1 MATWQMCGH
10 PRLIIVVL
18 AVIRAQYGAL
28 TDGYDLASQMI
39 SCAVSAPAT
48 LVRYL
53 SWLVLSKEEVRMALK
68 KFGRSLEI
76 VGPSSERQ
84 TYCVQRP
91 PVVQVPVDVSS
102 NSYSILKFAPYTPPH
117 VRKKLV
123 RHWTQRHAV

>member
-1 MATWQMCGH
+1 MATWQMCRD

-18 AVIRAQYGAL
+18 AMIGARYRAP
-28 TDGYDLASQMI
+28 TDEYDLASRMI

-53 SWLVLSKEEVRMALK
+53 SWLVFSKEDVRMALQ
-68 KFGRSLEI
+68 KFGLSPEI
-76 VGPSSERQ
+76 VGPSSQRQ
-84 TYCVQRP
+84 TYCVHRP

-102 NSYSILKFAPYTPPH
+102 NSYPILKFAPYTLPH

-123 RHWTQRHAV
+123 KRWTQRHAV

>member
-10 PRLIIVVL
+10 PRLIIIVL
-18 AVIRAQYGAL
+18 AVIRAQLSAL

-53 SWLVLSKEEVRMALK
+53 SWLVLSKEDVRMALQ

-102 NSYSILKFAPYTPPH
+102 NSYPILKFVPYTPPH

-123 RHWTQRHAV
+123 RHWAQRHAV

>member
-1 MATWQMCGH
+1 MATWQMCGGR
-10 PRLIIVVL
+10 RLIIVVL
-18 AVIRAQYGAL
+18 AMIRGQLSAL

-68 KFGRSLEI
+68 KFGRSLGI

-102 NSYSILKFAPYTPPH
+102 NSYPILKFFPYTPPH

-123 RHWTQRHAV
+123 RHWT